1 MKKGFTLIELIISF
15 GIFMVVVS
23 GLMSALISTVKL
35 QRNMIDNQKTID
47 EVSYSLEY
55 ITRAIRMAKK
65 DIDGVCVDRGVNYDS
80 PPDSPPDSSN
90 TITFLNSDNKCQSF
104 RLNNNNIE
112 VSISPDTDFFPLTSK
127 AVTITQLSF
136 SNAGSSWSSNGDDQ
150 TKVAILIKAK
160 SRSDSIIKFQTTIS
174 QRRLNTK
181 I

>member
-35 QRNMIDNQKTID
+35 QRNIIDSQKMLD

-55 ITRAIRMAKK
+55 MTRAIRMAKK
-65 DIDGVCVDRGVNYDS
+65 DIDGVCVNKGVNYS
-80 PPDSPPDSSN
+80 LSGN

-112 VSISPDTDFFPLTSK
+112 VRISPDTAFLPLTSE

-136 SNAGSSWSSNGDDQ
+136 SHAGSSWSSNGDDQ